1 MDWIA
6 FYYSF
11 ETGHLE
17 NPFRSPVTCCYYH
30 CLGQME
36 WVAKIENLS
45 VSETFFKQEKT
56 RKDRDPV
63 DLLLSWDWPRVS
75 KLKERQKHFY
85 NWVLKIEN

>member
-1 MDWIA
+1 
-6 FYYSF
+6 
-11 ETGHLE
+11 
-17 NPFRSPVTCCYYH
+17 
-30 CLGQME
+30 ME